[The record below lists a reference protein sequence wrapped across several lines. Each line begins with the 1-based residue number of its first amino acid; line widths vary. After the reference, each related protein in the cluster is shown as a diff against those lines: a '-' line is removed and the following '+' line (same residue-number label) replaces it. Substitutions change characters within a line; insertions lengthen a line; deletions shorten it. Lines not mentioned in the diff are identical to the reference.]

1 MFVIVFLMLFLVMVT
16 LASLSACIIYLIAQQ
31 EDGDINSLLSN
42 AIMIYEGYP
51 NVISSNMGFVTSIHY
66 MRG

>member
-1 MFVIVFLMLFLVMVT
+1 MFIIVFLMLFLVMVT

>member
-1 MFVIVFLMLFLVMVT
+1 MGLLGLQGGTISVPYCVLMLFLVMVT

-42 AIMIYEGYP
+42 AIMIYEGYYD
-51 NVISSNMGFVTSIHY
+51 I
-66 MRG
+66 